1 MQAVNVHD
9 YIQERAQ
16 SRPQEEPTR
25 YCVQEL
31 FLPDCELI
39 HMRLMLASWEL
50 GLKGAEQNA
59 AEILVVAVQVLN
71 KYYCLDIIQHTVRKV
86 RYSLHPGLVLAI
98 F

>member
-71 KYYCLDIIQHTVRKV
+71 NIIVST
-86 RYSLHPGLVLAI
+86 
-98 F
+98 

>member
-1 MQAVNVHD
+1 MHD

-71 KYYCLDIIQHTVRKV
+71 IIYCSICAVYWDVKYMY
-86 RYSLHPGLVLAI
+86 
-98 F
+98 